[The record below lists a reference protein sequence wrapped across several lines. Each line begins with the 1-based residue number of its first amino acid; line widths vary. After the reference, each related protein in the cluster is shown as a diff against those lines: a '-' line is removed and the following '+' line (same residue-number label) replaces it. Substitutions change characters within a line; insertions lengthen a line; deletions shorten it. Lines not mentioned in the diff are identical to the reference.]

1 MLVDDS
7 ILNSIYRS
15 ICACLRAHI
24 SEDGNS
30 GERVVDDSNQHAI
43 PVS

>member
-30 GERVVDDSNQHAI
+30 GERVVDDSN
-43 PVS
+43 